1 MTGSLRSRAA
11 VVVVVVFLV
20 VATLYAFVASR
31 VSPSVVSHPASA
43 NARAAGSATVTRR
56 IVTARGR
63 IEPESEVIGVGAAP
77 DDRIGT
83 IHVVEGQTVHAG
95 DALVY
100 LTTYEERQRE
110 RDYAASQLG
119 DARTRLSA
127 ETAHGTSLIREMEV
141 RIRQLDATQP
151 IEIEAQRA
159 NVDTIESE
167 LGRAQAD
174 LERNQDMLK
183 KGVIAPQVVDHSIAE
198 VAQDESRLRNARAT
212 LERLQRDQ
220 TLNLEMARA
229 QLHTAQTS
237 LSSAQ
242 SLVQI
247 RSLESNLQLAEAR
260 LARTIIRAPID
271 GLILKVQLH
280 PGESVGQGPILKMG
294 STSQMF
300 AVAEVYETDI
310 GLIRVGQRARLSSG
324 ALARVV
330 TGVVATIGRTIHRTT
345 VLDVD
350 PAADVD
356 SRIIEVRV
364 KLDESEVVASLTNLQ
379 VRIDIQIQ

>member
-1 MTGSLRSRAA
+1 MRSSLSRA
-11 VVVVVVFLV
+11 VVVVVACVLV
-20 VATLYAFVASR
+20 LATRYAFVASR
-31 VSPSVVSHPASA
+31 ASPSVDSLQGSSSV
-43 NARAAGSATVTRR
+43 RGAGSGTAARR
-56 IVTARGR
+56 TVTARGR
-63 IEPESEVIGVGAAP
+63 LEPESEVIGIGAAP

-83 IHVVEGQTVHAG
+83 IQVVEGQTVHAG

-100 LTTYEERQRE
+100 LTTYDERLRE
-110 RDYAASQLG
+110 RDYAASQLE

-127 ETAHGTSLIREMEV
+127 DTAHGGSLIRESEV
-141 RIRQLDATQP
+141 RIRQLEATQP

-159 NVDTIESE
+159 NVDTIQSE
-167 LGRAQAD
+167 LAQSRAD
-174 LERNQDMLK
+174 LERSQSLWQDGGL
-183 KGVIAPQVVDHSIAE
+183 VTHQVLDHSIAE
-198 VAQDESRLRNARAT
+198 VGQNESRLRNARAT

-220 TLNLEMARA
+220 TLALEMARE
-229 QLHTAQTS
+229 QLRTAQTS

-247 RSLESNLQLAEAR
+247 RSLASNVQLAEAR

-294 STSQMF
+294 NTSRMF

-310 GLIRVGQRARLSSG
+310 GLVRVGQKARLRSD
-324 ALARVV
+324 ALARDV

-350 PAADVD
+350 PAADTD
-356 SRIIEVRV
+356 SRIVEVRI
-364 KLDESEVVASLTNLQ
+364 KLDESGPVAALTNLQ
-379 VRIDIQIQ
+379 VRIDIQTQ